1 MYLSIE
7 KGTSLLMPSKR
18 KSIVA
23 GSLAAASAAIAVAA
37 LFGTSAASAASATG
51 CLHPK
56 TTTVKVT
63 EFEYGFKVSPLPV
76 HCGTVTFVQKNTG
89 SLAHNFDIQGVRAGK
104 LISPG
109 QSTKFTVKLKAKKYA
124 YQCDVL
130 GHAAQGMI
138 GALKVKD

>member
-1 MYLSIE
+1 
-7 KGTSLLMPSKR
+7 MPR
-18 KSIVA
+18 KKNSIVA
-23 GSLAAASAAIAVAA
+23 ALLAAASVAIVAAA
-37 LFGTSAASAASATG
+37 LFGTSAASAASAAG

-63 EFEYGFKVSPLPV
+63 EFEYGFKLSPLPV

-104 LISPG
+104 LLSTG
-109 QSTKFTVKLKAKKYA
+109 QSSKFTVKLKAKKYP

-130 GHAAQGMI
+130 GHASLGMI
-138 GALKVKD
+138 GTLKVKD